1 VAVQAFLDKKIGFLK
16 IPELIA
22 EVMNRVANR
31 RVTDLAGIMEQDA
44 LARIAANLLIN

>member
-1 VAVQAFLDKKIGFLK
+1 MAVQAFLDNRIGFLK

-22 EVMNRVANR
+22 EVMNRVANC

-44 LARIAANLLIN
+44 KARLAANLLIN